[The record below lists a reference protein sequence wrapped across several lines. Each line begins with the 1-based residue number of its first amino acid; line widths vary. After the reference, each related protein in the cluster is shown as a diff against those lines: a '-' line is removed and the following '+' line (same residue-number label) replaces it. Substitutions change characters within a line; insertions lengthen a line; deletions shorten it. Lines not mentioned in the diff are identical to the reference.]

1 MELVST
7 LWKHFYW
14 IYFYWK
20 KTSFHTHTNQDS
32 GANSELKTKRHFTA
46 KKMGGLLTNQPA
58 VALTASNKEIAE
70 LILLFI
76 NNAWLR
82 TDNL

>member
-1 MELVST
+1 MDLLLLEKNKLSHPYKSRFGSKFRAENEET
-7 LWKHFYW
+7 FYCQ
-14 IYFYWK
+14 K
-20 KTSFHTHTNQDS
+20 D
-32 GANSELKTKRHFTA
+32 G
-46 KKMGGLLTNQPA
+46 GGLLTNQPA